1 MTPLKGRANKQG
13 AAQKRNTLLISSDG
27 SAMNDIA
34 QFSSECPRCKHDR
47 VQSGYLREELI
58 QLLQAGADIEAYCS
72 NCDETWPVSVEERA
86 DIARALERS
95 K

>member
-1 MTPLKGRANKQG
+1 MTWLNSRPNAPG
-13 AAQKRNTLLISSDG
+13 ASTTA
-27 SAMNDIA
+27 
-34 QFSSECPRCKHDR
+34 CKA
-47 VQSGYLREELI
+47 VYSREELI
-58 QLLQAGADIEAYCS
+58 QLLQAGADLEAYCS

>member
-1 MTPLKGRANKQG
+1 MNTLKGRANRQG
-13 AAQKRNTLLISSDG
+13 AARRRNTLLISSHG
-27 SAMNDIA
+27 AAMNDMA
-34 QFSSECPRCKHDR
+34 QFASECPWCKHDR
-47 VQSGYLREELI
+47 LQGNYSREELI
-58 QLLQAGADIEAYCS
+58 QLLQAGADLEAYCS

>member
-1 MTPLKGRANKQG
+1 
-13 AAQKRNTLLISSDG
+13 
-27 SAMNDIA
+27 MNDMV
-34 QFSSECPRCKHDR
+34 QFSAECPTCKHDR
-47 VQSGYLREELI
+47 PQIGYSREELI
-58 QLLQAGADIEAYCS
+58 QLLQAATDLEAYCS